1 MKISD
6 KIKSLF
12 QRRPRTADELAA
24 RAEALAGRAE
34 AQSELE
40 QIRVDARNNQPSP

>member
-12 QRRPRTADELAA
+12 QRRPPAAEQLAA
-24 RAEALAGRAE
+24 RAEAK
-34 AQSELE
+34 SELG
-40 QIRVDARNNQPSP
+40 QIKTDIATRRNPTDSI